1 MKYFGKKSW
10 ASVLDVLA
18 HIAWYL
24 VLIGAIIGPFV
35 ATGFIVF
42 STSIGDKITSAITN
56 SNLSST
62 MTPEEKN
69 QFEAGRKEMAAA
81 LKKMESGMSEKDRA
95 GWHEFKKTP
104 LPVKILMVPY
114 MEAVLI
120 LLLVIIKWCRV
131 LFKNLKNEI
140 VFNKSN
146 VDTMTKI
153 GKLMIAFSIMTF
165 NCSSLF
171 VCILL
176 FMLREMLKSG
186 TALQEE
192 HDLTV

>member
-10 ASVLDVLA
+10 ASVLGIIA
-18 HIAWYL
+18 HIAWYV
-24 VLIGAIIGPFV
+24 VLIMAIVGPFV
-35 ATGFIVF
+35 ATGFIVL
-42 STSIGDKITSAITN
+42 STSVGDRIMTAIETGDLPASATA
-56 SNLSST
+56 
-62 MTPEEKN
+62 EERKK
-69 QFEAGRKEMAAA
+69 FETGRKEMAEAF
-81 LKKMESGMSEKDRA
+81 KKMESEMSAKDRA
-95 GWHEFKKTP
+95 GWQEFKKTP
-104 LPVKILMVPY
+104 LPAKILIVPY

-131 LFKNLKNEI
+131 LFKNLKDGI

-146 VDTMTKI
+146 VETLTRI
-153 GKLMIAFSIMTF
+153 GKLMIAFSIITF
-165 NCSSLF
+165 NFSSLF
-171 VCILL
+171 VCVLL